1 MLAATSPLHIAMND
15 PISYYTDQ
23 YDAVAAIPDH
33 PRILT
38 RWLRDSAH
46 VRRTKPALLDLAYGE
61 SAAER
66 LDFFPANRSG
76 APLLIFIHGGW
87 WRSRDKSNFSFMVPA
102 YTQAGFNVVLTNYG
116 LAPAVSMEDITR
128 QQLRALAWLYQRAE
142 DYDFD
147 PQRIVVAGH
156 SAGAH
161 LAAMMMSALWPAF
174 NPALPANL
182 VKAGVLLSGLYD
194 LAPIMH
200 ADFVNVDLKLTPQR
214 SALLSP
220 AFMPQAHPAPFISAV
235 GALESDEFKRQNA
248 LIGQVWNSNHAA
260 DIVVPDKNHITI
272 CDAFATPGEPLFEAT
287 VKLITDLK

>member
-1 MLAATSPLHIAMND
+1 MND
-15 PISYYTDQ
+15 QIAYYTEQ

-102 YTQAGFNVVLTNYG
+102 YTQAGFNVALTNYG

-128 QQLRALAWLYQRAE
+128 QQLHAIAWLYQRAE

-174 NPALPANL
+174 DPALPSDL

-194 LAPIMH
+194 LTPIMH
-200 ADFVNVDLKLTPQR
+200 ADFVNADLKLTPQR
-214 SALLSP
+214 SELLSP

-248 LIGQVWNSNHAA
+248 LIGQVWNDSHAG
-260 DIVVPDKNHITI
+260 DIAVPDKNHITI

-287 VKLITDLK
+287 VKLINGLKSDSN

>member
-1 MLAATSPLHIAMND
+1 MND
-15 PISYYTDQ
+15 QIAYYTEQ

-102 YTQAGFNVVLTNYG
+102 YTQAGFNVALTNYG

-128 QQLRALAWLYQRAE
+128 QQLHAIAWLYQRAE

-161 LAAMMMSALWPAF
+161 LAAMMMSALWPVF
-174 NPALPANL
+174 DPALPSNL

-194 LAPIMH
+194 LTPIMH
-200 ADFVNVDLKLTPQR
+200 ADFVNADLKLTPQR
-214 SALLSP
+214 SELLSP

-248 LIGQVWNSNHAA
+248 LIGQVWNDSHAG
-260 DIVVPDKNHITI
+260 DIAVPDKNHITI

-287 VKLITDLK
+287 VKLINGLKSDSN

>member
-1 MLAATSPLHIAMND
+1 MND
-15 PISYYTDQ
+15 KIAYYTEQ

-116 LAPAVSMEDITR
+116 LAPAVSIEDITR
-128 QQLRALAWLYQRAE
+128 QQLHAIAWLYQRAE

-161 LAAMMMSALWPAF
+161 LAAMMMAALWPAF
-174 NPALPANL
+174 NPALPPNL

-194 LAPIMH
+194 LTPIVH
-200 ADFVNVDLKLTPQR
+200 ADFVNADLKLTPQR
-214 SALLSP
+214 SELLSP

-248 LIGQVWNSNHAA
+248 LIGQVWNSNHAG

-272 CDAFATPGEPLFEAT
+272 CDAFATPGDPLFEAT
-287 VKLITDLK
+287 VKLVANLA

>member
-1 MLAATSPLHIAMND
+1 MND
-15 PISYYTDQ
+15 QIAYYTEQ

-102 YTQAGFNVVLTNYG
+102 YTQAGFNVALTNYG

-128 QQLRALAWLYQRAE
+128 QQLHAIAWLYQRAE

-174 NPALPANL
+174 DPALPSDL

-194 LAPIMH
+194 LTPIMH
-200 ADFVNVDLKLTPQR
+200 ADFVNADLKLTPQR
-214 SALLSP
+214 SELLSP

-248 LIGQVWNSNHAA
+248 LIGQVWNDSHAG

-272 CDAFATPGEPLFEAT
+272 CDAFATPGDHLFEAT
-287 VKLITDLK
+287 VKLINGLKSDSN

>member
-1 MLAATSPLHIAMND
+1 MLAATPLPHIAMND
-15 PISYYTDQ
+15 QIAYYTDQ

-87 WRSRDKSNFSFMVPA
+87 WRSRDKSNFSFMAPA

-128 QQLRALAWLYQRAE
+128 QQLHAIAWLYQRAE

-174 NPALPANL
+174 NPALPSNL

-194 LAPIMH
+194 LTPIMH
-200 ADFVNVDLKLTPQR
+200 ADFVNADLKLTPQR
-214 SALLSP
+214 TALLSP

-248 LIGQVWNSNHAA
+248 LIGQVWNSSHAG
-260 DIVVPDKNHITI
+260 DIAVPDRNHITI

-287 VKLITDLK
+287 VKLIDGLA